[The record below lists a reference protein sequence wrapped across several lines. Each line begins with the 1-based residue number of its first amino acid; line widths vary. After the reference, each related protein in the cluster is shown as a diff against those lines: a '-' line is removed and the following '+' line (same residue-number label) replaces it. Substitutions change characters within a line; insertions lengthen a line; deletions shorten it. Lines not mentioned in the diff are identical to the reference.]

1 MKICYVTLGFLPAIK
16 LGGPVQNAFHL
27 TRNLVQRGNQVT
39 VVCTNLAS
47 RNEKL
52 FSGTQHSTCDGV
64 DVIYFNTAKLFPLGL
79 HSFGL
84 FVSPGMIRFFRENLR
99 DFDAVH
105 IDGYRDFPSLVAS
118 YYCRKHGVPYVIQ
131 PRGSMARTSS
141 SLVAKRTFDFFLG
154 NRMLSAA
161 RLFIASSRQE
171 EASFRTIVP
180 SGKET
185 LEINDG
191 LEVSDFT
198 DLPEPGAF
206 RRAHGASKRYL
217 LTYVGRIHS
226 QKRIDILI
234 RAFSALRHRAETQ
247 VFIIGPDD
255 GDKKRLASL
264 VGKLGLRNSVSF
276 CDALHGQAKLAA
288 YVDSDAVVYVTPSE
302 SFGMVPIEATMC
314 GTPAICADDS
324 PCGDLLAGLGAGFL
338 APYGD
343 PEKLA
348 SVIDRVLDDPIRAA
362 HKARGAADQLQTA
375 LSWNTIARKY
385 ESAYRIAIRPRA
397 TDAIAAEIS

>member
-1 MKICYVTLGFLPAIK
+1 LGFLPAIK
-16 LGGPVQNAFHL
+16 LGGPVQNAYHL

-52 FSGTQHSTCDGV
+52 FSNTRRSTCDGV

-84 FVSPGMIRFFRENLR
+84 FVSPGMIKFFRENIR

-105 IDGYRDFPSLVAS
+105 IDGYRDFPSIVAS
-118 YYCRKHGVPYVIQ
+118 YFCRKFGVPYVIQ

-141 SLVAKRTFDFFLG
+141 SLVAKQIFDFLIG
-154 NRMLSAA
+154 RQILSAA

-171 EASFRTIVP
+171 AASFRKIVP
-180 SGKET
+180 GGKET

-191 LEVSDFT
+191 LEVCDFAN
-198 DLPEPGAF
+198 LPKKGAF
-206 RRAHGASKRYL
+206 RREHGVSKRYL

-234 RAFSALRHRAETQ
+234 RAFLALRHREETQ
-247 VFIIGPDD
+247 LFIIGPDD
-255 GDKKRLASL
+255 GDKKKLASL
-264 VGKLGLRNSVSF
+264 VGKLGLGNSVLF
-276 CDALHGQAKLAA
+276 CDALQGPAKLAA

-324 PCGDLLAGLGAGFL
+324 PCGDLLASLGAGFL
-338 APYGD
+338 SPYGD

-348 SVIDRVLDDPIRAA
+348 AVIDGVLDDRIHAA
-362 HKARGAADQLQTA
+362 QKAQAAADQLQSV
-375 LSWNTIARKY
+375 LCWDTIARKY
-385 ESAYRIAIRPRA
+385 ESAYRTAISPHA
-397 TDAIAAEIS
+397 TAAIAAEIS